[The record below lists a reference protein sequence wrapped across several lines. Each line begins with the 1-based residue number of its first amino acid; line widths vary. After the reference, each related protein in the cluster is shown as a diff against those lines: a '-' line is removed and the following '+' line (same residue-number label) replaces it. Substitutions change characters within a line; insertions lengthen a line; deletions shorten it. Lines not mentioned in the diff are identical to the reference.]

1 MPSPDVAVPVAVAT
15 AEPTVAAY
23 LGEVTG
29 VVPLVVGPAPEEE
42 AARLADVELFIP
54 SSSGPTFGLQAVSS
68 MPRLRVI
75 QSTTVGV
82 EHLLAHVP
90 RGVQLCSARGC
101 ADHAVAEWVVAMVL
115 AWARR
120 IPEVLDAQRARRW
133 RAVPARSL
141 RGATVLVVGHGS
153 IGRAV
158 ESRLRP
164 FGTTVRAVARSARE
178 GVAGREALPDLVP
191 EADVVVLTLPLT
203 AETRGLVDETFLD
216 RMKDASLLVNPAR
229 GGLVVTDA
237 LVRELRRGRI
247 SAALDVTDPEPL
259 PSDSELWDLPNVTV
273 TPHSA
278 AFTTCAAESTLAFL
292 AEQVARY
299 AAGEELRNVV
309 AGSY

>member
-1 MPSPDVAVPVAVAT
+1 MRSPDVSVAT
-15 AEPTVAAY
+15 AEPVVAEY
-23 LGEVTG
+23 LGEVAG
-29 VVPLVVGPAPEEE
+29 VVPVVVGSAPVEE
-42 AARLADVELFIP
+42 AVRLADVELFIP
-54 SSSGPTFGLQAVSS
+54 SSSGPTFGLQAVPS

-75 QSTTVGV
+75 QSATAGV

-101 ADHAVAEWVVAMVL
+101 VDYAVAEWVVAMVL

-120 IPEVLDAQRARRW
+120 IPEAVDAQRARRW
-133 RAVPARSL
+133 RAVPSRSL
-141 RGATVLVVGHGS
+141 RGATVLVVGHGA
-153 IGRAV
+153 IGRSV
-158 ESRLRP
+158 ESRLLP
-164 FGTTVRAVARSARE
+164 FGTTVRAVARRARD
-178 GVAGREALPDLVP
+178 GVAGREALLDLVP

-203 AETRGLVDETFLD
+203 AETRGLVDETFLALM
-216 RMKDASLLVNPAR
+216 RDASLLVNPAR
-229 GGLVVTDA
+229 GGLVDQDA

-259 PSDSELWDLPNVTV
+259 PGDSELWDLPNVTI

-278 AFTTCAAESTLAFL
+278 AFTTCATESTLAFL

>member
-1 MPSPDVAVPVAVAT
+1 MRSPDVPVAT
-15 AEPTVAAY
+15 ADPTVAEY
-23 LGEVTG
+23 LGEVAG
-29 VVPLVVGPAPEEE
+29 VAPVVVGSTPVGAEEE
-42 AARLADVELFIP
+42 AALAGIELFIP
-54 SSSGPTFGLQAVSS
+54 SSSGPTFGLPAVAA

-90 RGVQLCSARGC
+90 PGVQLCSARGVF
-101 ADHAVAEWVVAMVL
+101 DDAVAEWVVAMVL

-120 IPEVLDAQRARRW
+120 LPEAVAAQRAHRW

-141 RGATVLVVGHGS
+141 RGATVLVVGHGA
-153 IGRAV
+153 IGRSV

-164 FGTTVRAVARSARE
+164 FGTTVRAVARSARG

-203 AETRGLVDETFLD
+203 AETRGLVDEGLLALMRD
-216 RMKDASLLVNPAR
+216 GSLLVNPAR
-229 GGLVVTDA
+229 GGLVDQPA

-259 PSDSELWDLPNVTV
+259 PSDSELWDLPNVTI

-278 AFTTCAAESTLAFL
+278 AFTTWATEGTLAFL

-309 AGSY
+309 AGAY